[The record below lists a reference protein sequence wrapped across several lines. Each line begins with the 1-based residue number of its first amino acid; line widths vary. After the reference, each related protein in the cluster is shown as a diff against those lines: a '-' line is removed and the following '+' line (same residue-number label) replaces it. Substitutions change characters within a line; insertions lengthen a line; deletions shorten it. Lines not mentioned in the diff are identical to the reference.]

1 MLGLGL
7 GVNKST
13 ATPKL
18 ILLDLD
24 FETPATDFF
33 SSYSVVGGELTFTAD
48 QTAPGVQGA
57 NFLKI
62 QYPNANQ
69 NAVGSEISGVRN
81 RSSLIEDSAVNPSFY
96 WRITFDVFFETDANW
111 TTGANNDDVQT
122 VIQFSNRPVKRN
134 VTTDT
139 LTSIDTGA
147 KQVGTESG
155 NLLIYFNN
163 AGDIPAANATWY
175 IRNFTM
181 KLGKT
186 EASVS

>member
-7 GVNKST
+7 GANKST
-13 ATPKL
+13 ATPKT

-24 FETPATDFF
+24 FETPSVDFF
-33 SSYSVVGGELTFTAD
+33 NSYSVTGGDLTFTAD
-48 QTAPGVQGA
+48 QSIPSLQDS

-62 QYPNANQ
+62 QYPNAPQ

-81 RSSLIEDSAVNPSFY
+81 ADTIILDSAVNTSFY
-96 WRITFDVFFETDANW
+96 WRATFDVFFETDANW
-111 TTGANNDDVQT
+111 TTGENNDDVQT
-122 VIQFSNRPVKRN
+122 IIQFSNRAVKRN
-134 VTTDT
+134 VDTDT

-147 KQVGTESG
+147 KKVGTQSG

-163 AGDIPAANATWY
+163 EGDIPGANATWY
-175 IRNFTM
+175 IRNFTL

>member
-13 ATPKL
+13 STPKV

-33 SSYSVVGGELTFTAD
+33 NSYSVTGGALTFTAD
-48 QTAPGVQGA
+48 QSIPSSQDT

-62 QYPNANQ
+62 QYPNAPQ

-81 RSSLIEDSAVNPSFY
+81 KNVLIEDSAVNPSFY
-96 WRITFDVFFETDANW
+96 WRITFDVFFETDADW
-111 TTGANNDDVQT
+111 TTGENNDDVQMIT
-122 VIQFSNRPVKRN
+122 QFSNRAVKRN
-134 VTTDT
+134 VDTDT
-139 LTSIDTGA
+139 LTSIDTGVQ
-147 KQVGTESG
+147 QVGTQSG

-163 AGDIPAANATWY
+163 AGDIPGANATWY
-175 IRNFTM
+175 VRNFTM